1 MIRNYILTALR
12 NLWRHKFYTAI
23 NLLGLAVGL
32 ACFVLIYMY
41 VNHETSYDKFHS
53 KGENIFRV
61 TGKLELEGQGEHSS
75 SCPFPVGPTL
85 YNDYPQHIKRYTRLF
100 NFQDPQHSLKFDNK
114 IFNESGLFLADSSFF
129 HLFDFELIKGN
140 KSEVLKN
147 PNCIVLNE
155 TLSKKYFGNTDPI
168 GKTLKFDGVTDIIVT
183 GVMKDIPLNT
193 HFDFDGLISFST
205 TEKLMP
211 NILKNWVW
219 NPCWTYLELKDKTS
233 VAELKAAFPEFVK
246 KYYPDFLK
254 NQVSHDLQEL
264 SSIHLNSHLDYEMNR
279 NGDLSM
285 VYIFSLI
292 GVFILIIACVN
303 YTNLATTRAAS
314 RAREIAVRKVTGA
327 SRSQLIVQ
335 FLSESIVL
343 SLLAVL
349 LSLALIEL
357 MLPFFNSISGKTFG
371 FYDISN
377 PQSLLA
383 IFGIG
388 ITTGLVSGI
397 YPAFFLSSFSP
408 VAILKGNSKSTT
420 RGSGL
425 RRTLVVIQF
434 FISVSL
440 IISTG
445 IIYDQFCFL
454 QQKNLGFDKEK
465 VILLPVRPPM
475 LQTLEKFVPRL
486 KTINGVDG
494 VAIANDV
501 LGRSHNTHEFNYEGL
516 EKGKWKYYPC
526 LLVDEPFIDI
536 MKIQLIE
543 GRNFSKEIDREDSLS
558 VIVNEE
564 MVKELGW
571 GNAQNAIG
579 QRLNTPHGTEKV
591 IGVVKN
597 FNGDPLN
604 KAMGPFVLDMPHREQ
619 KAYWTRYI
627 YVRIQSEEPNSV
639 IENIKKE
646 WSKQTNE
653 FPFEFLF
660 LDQNLSQ
667 QYAIQEKLLLL
678 VGFFSL
684 LAIFIAC
691 LGLYALAAFSSEK
704 RTKEIGIR
712 KVLGA
717 TTLTVVWLL
726 MKEFLFIIGISVII
740 AVPATYFMM
749 EQWLQRFAFH
759 VSPGVIWFV
768 SGILLI
774 AVVAIVTIIFKSVK
788 IARSK
793 PVKALRYE

>member
-12 NLWRHKFYTAI
+12 SLWRHKFYTAI

-41 VNHETSYDKFHS
+41 VNHETSYDKFHKNS
-53 KGENIFRV
+53 ERIFRV
-61 TGKLELEGQGEHSS
+61 AGKLELEGQGEHSS

-85 YNDYPQHIKRYTRLF
+85 IHDYPHLIESQARLF
-100 NFQDPQHSLKFDNK
+100 NFQDPQHSLKYKEK

-129 HLFDFELIKGN
+129 HLFDFELVKGN
-140 KSEVLKN
+140 RSEVLKN
-147 PNCIVLNE
+147 PNTIVLNE
-155 TLSKKYFGNTDPI
+155 TLAKKYFGSDNPI
-168 GKTLKFDGVTDIIVT
+168 GKTVKFDGVTDLIVT
-183 GVMKDIPLNT
+183 GIMKDIPLNT
-193 HFDFDGLISFST
+193 HFDFDGLISFT
-205 TEKLMP
+205 TTDKLMP
-211 NILKNWVW
+211 GILKNWVW
-219 NPCWTYLELKDKTS
+219 NPCWTYVLLKDKKDA
-233 VAELKAAFPEFVK
+233 AELAAQFPKFVK

-254 NQVSHDLQEL
+254 NQVSHELQEL
-264 SSIHLNSHLDYEMNR
+264 SWIHLNSHLDYEMNR
-279 NGDLSM
+279 NGDVSM
-285 VYIFSLI
+285 VYIFSII
-292 GVFILIIACVN
+292 GIFILIIACVN

-327 SRSQLIVQ
+327 SRQQLILQ
-335 FLSESIVL
+335 FISESIIM

-357 MLPFFNSISGKTFG
+357 MLPFFNSISGKEFG

-377 PQSLLA
+377 ASALSA
-383 IFGIG
+383 IFGTG
-388 ITTGLVSGI
+388 ILTGIISGI

-425 RRTLVVIQF
+425 RKTLVVGQF

-445 IIYDQFCFL
+445 IIYDQFCYL

-475 LQTLEKFVPRL
+475 LNTLVKFLPQL
-486 KTINGVDG
+486 KSINGVDG
-494 VAIANDV
+494 VAIGNDV
-501 LGRSHNTHEFNYEGL
+501 LGKSHNTHEFNYDGMEA
-516 EKGKWKYYPC
+516 GKWKYYPC
-526 LLVDEPFIDI
+526 LLVDEPFIDV
-536 MKIQLIE
+536 MKIKIIA
-543 GRNFSKEIDREDSLS
+543 GRNFSKDIAREDSLS
-558 VIVNEE
+558 VIVNEQ

-571 GNAQNAIG
+571 GTPQNALG
-579 QRLNTPHGTEKV
+579 KRLNTPHGSEKV

-604 KAMGPFVLDMPHREQ
+604 KSLGPFVLDMPHKQQ

-627 YVRIQSEEPNSV
+627 YVRLNSDNPQSV
-639 IENIKKE
+639 IDNIKKQ
-646 WSKQTNE
+646 WSTQTNE
-653 FPFEFLF
+653 FPFEFMF
-660 LDQNLSQ
+660 LDQSLSQ
-667 QYAIQEKLLLL
+667 QYAIQQKLLVL

-691 LGLYALAAFSSEK
+691 LGLYALASFSSEK

-717 TTLTVVWLL
+717 TTPTVVWLL
-726 MKEFLFIIGISVII
+726 MREFLILIGISVLF
-740 AVPATYFMM
+740 AVPVTYFMM
-749 EQWLQRFAFH
+749 GEWLQGFAFH
-759 VSPGVIWFV
+759 VNPGIIWFAA
-768 SGILLI
+768 GIALI
-774 AVVAIVTIIFKSVK
+774 AVVAVVTIIFKSMK